1 MANQNN
7 RATEVTIDEVNLEQR
22 IEALVERK
30 VAARFAQLEARV
42 AQTLSQITQSTSPQS
57 SNRATLFVFS
67 DDLDRLQAAFMIAN
81 GAAAMGQEV
90 SMFFTLWG
98 LSALKK
104 HTVLAGKNLPQKMM
118 AMMLPNSPDQA
129 ALSKMNM
136 LGMGSRLMKK
146 MMRDHHVESVPSL
159 IALARELGVRLIA
172 CQMAM
177 GIMGVTKNELI
188 DGIDYGGVTTY
199 LADAVDSRLTLFI

>member
-7 RATEVTIDEVNLEQR
+7 GATEVTIDEVNLAQH
-22 IEALVERK
+22 IEALVEQK

-104 HTVLAGKNLPQKMM
+104 HTILAGKNLPQKMM

-177 GIMGVTKNELI
+177 GIMGVTKDELI

>member
-159 IALARELGVRLIA
+159 IALAREMGVRLIA

-177 GIMGVTKNELI
+177 GIMGVTKDELI

>member
-177 GIMGVTKNELI
+177 GIMGVTKDELI